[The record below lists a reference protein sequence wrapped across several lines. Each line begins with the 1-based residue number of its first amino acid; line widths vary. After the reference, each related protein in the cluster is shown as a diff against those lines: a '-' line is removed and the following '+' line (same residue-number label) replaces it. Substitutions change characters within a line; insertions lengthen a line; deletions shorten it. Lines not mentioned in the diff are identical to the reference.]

1 MKNREDEE
9 EMVDKP
15 KKVNQINFR
24 ATDEKKAWIENEM
37 EQSGKSKEQL
47 MLEAIDLL
55 MFHKTVID
63 NPGRGIE
70 MDEFEANLNA
80 IRRMFGAS
88 IDLCNNTEKRVR
100 EKFALQLESKDQII
114 AGYQSQIEALEDD
127 NKALA
132 EDVAK
137 IKTIQKELDNA
148 KERLTEKDR
157 VIISLDGDLVKYKGK
172 AEGYDELRAERDALE
187 KQLRDANSSIKDLK
201 KDCEL
206 EVERTKMAAVEVM
219 REAVAHAQKEMQQQ
233 IDTLKETLD
242 VTKEVAANAKAEA
255 NSLRGFRDANDE
267 LRITIGEQKARIAIL
282 EDQLEVMKLT

>member
-1 MKNREDEE
+1 
-9 EMVDKP
+9 
-15 KKVNQINFR
+15 
-24 ATDEKKAWIENEM
+24 M

-282 EDQLEVMKLT
+282 EDQLEVRSSLG

>member
-1 MKNREDEE
+1 MKNRENEE

-55 MFHKTVID
+55 MFHKTVIN

-70 MDEFEANLNA
+70 MDEFEMNLNA

-137 IKTIQKELDNA
+137 IKTIQIELDNA
-148 KERLTEKDR
+148 KERLNEKDR

-187 KQLRDANSSIKDLK
+187 KQLRDANSTIKDLK

-242 VTKEVAANAKAEA
+242 VTKEAAANAKAEA

-267 LRITIGEQKARIAIL
+267 LRITIGEQKARIAML
-282 EDQLEVMKLT
+282 EDQIEVMKLA